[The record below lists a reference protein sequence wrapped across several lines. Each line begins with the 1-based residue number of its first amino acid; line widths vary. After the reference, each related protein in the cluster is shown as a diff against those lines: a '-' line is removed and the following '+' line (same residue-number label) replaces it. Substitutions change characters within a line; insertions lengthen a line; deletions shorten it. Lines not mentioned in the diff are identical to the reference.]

1 MAEFSTETG
10 ILSGSSSMT
19 GWLATTS
26 PVRMSTAMRLTTS
39 RLSVKKTSSLLREGE
54 QPPPHA
60 RPPPVV
66 AAPSRLSFAPTLS

>member
-1 MAEFSTETG
+1 MAEFSTDTG
-10 ILSGSSSMT
+10 MLAGSSSMT
-19 GWLATTS
+19 GWLAATS
-26 PVRMSTAMRLTTS
+26 PVWMSTAIRLTVS
-39 RLSVKKTSSLLREGE
+39 RLSVKKTNSRLREGE